1 MQFNPT
7 PLCSVICVTYNHAE
21 FAGQGLQSIFDQ
33 TYRNLEIIV
42 LDDGSTDETGSVI
55 RKTLEASPFPSK
67 FIEQDNTGNVPG
79 NFNKAL
85 MHAKGTF
92 ITFLSL
98 DDMLLPDCIEARIK
112 FLQSDDQMV
121 FAADTGYQ
129 EIDANGTVINA
140 DGQMPVADYQIH
152 DAAGLLEAEY
162 QEIGTFYI
170 QGQVF
175 RHDAVRAFGG
185 FDNTMTGDDI
195 ILRTK
200 LFCYMIDHPEL
211 QFHLGDATMFAYRKH
226 SGNLHKRS
234 LRQFKTVIEWKK
246 AFFPD
251 RPYPKMFYLWLEN
264 YFRDCVR
271 HDQHAELKTALAYSP
286 VVAEHYSRYSKT
298 WKMRRRLLK
307 SRIRCSLGLSRS
319 HT

>member
-1 MQFNPT
+1 MQFDHA
-7 PLCSVICVTYNHAE
+7 PLCSVICVTYNHAK

-42 LDDGSTDETGSVI
+42 LDDGSTDETASVV
-55 RKTLEASPFPSK
+55 RKELDASPFPSK
-67 FIEQDNTGNVPG
+67 FIEQSNTGNVPG
-79 NFNKAL
+79 NFNTAL
-85 MHAKGTF
+85 THAQGTF

-98 DDMLLPDCIEARIK
+98 DDILLPDCIAARIK
-112 FLQSDDQMV
+112 LLQADDTII

-129 EIDANGTVINA
+129 EIDATGTVINA
-140 DGQMPVADYQIH
+140 NGQMPVSQYQIH
-152 DAAGLLEAEY
+152 DAAGLLDAEY
-162 QEIGTFYI
+162 QEIGAFYI

-175 RHDAVRAFGG
+175 RHDAVRAVGG
-185 FDNTMTGDDI
+185 FDETMTGDDI

-200 LFCYMIDHPEL
+200 LFRYLIDHPDL
-211 QFHLGDATMFAYRKH
+211 GFYLGDATMFAYRKH
-226 SGNLHKRS
+226 GGNLHKRS
-234 LRQFKTVIEWKK
+234 LRQFKTVIEWKE

-271 HDQHAELKTALAYSP
+271 RDQHAELQTALAHSP
-286 VVAEHYSRYSKT
+286 VLADHYARYSKT

-307 SRIRCSLGLSRS
+307 SRIRQTLGLSRS
-319 HT
+319 RR

>member
-1 MQFNPT
+1 MQFDHA
-7 PLCSVICVTYNHAE
+7 PLCSVICVTYNHAK
-21 FAGQGLQSIFDQ
+21 FSGQGLQSIFDQ

-42 LDDGSTDETGSVI
+42 LDDGSTDETTGVV
-55 RKTLEASPFPSK
+55 RKTLETSPFPSK

-85 MHAKGTF
+85 AHAKGTF

-98 DDMLLPDCIEARIK
+98 DDMLLPECIEARIK
-112 FLQSDDQMV
+112 LLQADDQII

-140 DGQMPVADYQIH
+140 DGQMPVANYQIH
-152 DAAGLLEAEY
+152 DTADLLEAEY

-175 RHDAVRAFGG
+175 RHDAVRTVGG
-185 FDNTMTGDDI
+185 FDDTMTGDDI

-200 LFCYMIDHPEL
+200 LFRYLVDHPEL
-211 QFHLGDATMFAYRKH
+211 HFHLGDATMFAYRKH
-226 SGNLHKRS
+226 GGNLHKRS
-234 LRQFKTVIEWKK
+234 LRQFKTVIEWKE

-251 RPYPKMFYLWLEN
+251 RPYPRMFYLWLEN

-271 HDQHAELKTALAYSP
+271 QDRYAELQTALAFSP
-286 VVAEHYSRYSKT
+286 VVAEHYARYRKT

-307 SRIRCSLGLSRS
+307 SRARQILGLSRIQP
-319 HT
+319 